1 MAALDWETV
10 WRNLFANVLEAGRA
24 SRKGRIRLALAAEK
38 RRDPVTGEARLR
50 VILADDLPGLTTV
63 EIRGRAAERGFGV
76 VSELLRRNGGS
87 VEVTA
92 APADGL
98 TKGVALDLPAVEE
111 PA

>member
-1 MAALDWETV
+1 
-10 WRNLFANVLEAGRA
+10 
-24 SRKGRIRLALAAEK
+24 
-38 RRDPVTGEARLR
+38 